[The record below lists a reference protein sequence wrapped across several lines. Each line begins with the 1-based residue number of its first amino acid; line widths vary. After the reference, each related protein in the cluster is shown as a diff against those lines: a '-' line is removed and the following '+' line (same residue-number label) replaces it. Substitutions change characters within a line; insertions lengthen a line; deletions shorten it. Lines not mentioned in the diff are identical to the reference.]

1 MEFSVFTVRSWHLI
15 LVHDGSC
22 HKSEIFATGRR
33 TRVHVDLC
41 HYVCVHKSKRVK
53 RNKISEFEG
62 NYAVQIEV
70 KALIPLNLFS
80 LVPPL
85 SA

>member
-1 MEFSVFTVRSWHLI
+1 MKE
-15 LVHDGSC
+15 G
-22 HKSEIFATGRR
+22 
-33 TRVHVDLC
+33 HVYMSIC
-41 HYVCVHKSKRVK
+41 VTIYVHKSKTVK

-70 KALIPLNLFS
+70 KALIPPNLFS